1 MKTSFKGQNRFPGCR
16 CKAQCITKQCPCHLA
31 VRECDPDLCNSCGAG
46 MSIYHLTF
54 VICYCPSLSLSSLLS
69 LS

>member
-1 MKTSFKGQNRFPGCR
+1 MKILSCSLCNHIVIASFQGQNRFPGCR

-46 MSIYHLTF
+46 MLIHATLYHH
-54 VICYCPSLSLSSLLS
+54 
-69 LS
+69 